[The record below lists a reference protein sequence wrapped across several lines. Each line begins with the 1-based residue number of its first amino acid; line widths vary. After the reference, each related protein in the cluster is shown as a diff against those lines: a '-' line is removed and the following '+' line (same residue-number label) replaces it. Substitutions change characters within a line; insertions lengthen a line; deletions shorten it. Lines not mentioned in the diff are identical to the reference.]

1 MQRQYYFFE
10 DPKALLHYSEYGEG
24 KKVMLCFHGFGQTSS
39 HFHELEEVWKNECTI
54 YNFDLFYH
62 GQSFWHAKDTPISKE
77 YWTGLIQKFL
87 TEKKIERFS
96 LTGFSMGSKFAL
108 SIFEAFPDKVEKLTL
123 IAPDGIKTSFWYS
136 LATYPGWT
144 RSFFRKIIL
153 KPNLYFNA
161 VRFLRFFRI
170 VDAGI
175 LRFANTQMATK
186 EQRRRVYYSWTVFK
200 ELRFNMDKIAGLFQ
214 KHQVKLEMFLGIH
227 DKIITEKNMNMLL
240 HKLNQY
246 DVHLLEA
253 GHSNLIKA
261 VVEFLK
267 KKKK

>member
-1 MQRQYYFFE
+1 
-10 DPKALLHYSEYGEG
+10 
-24 KKVMLCFHGFGQTSS
+24 
-39 HFHELEEVWKNECTI
+39 
-54 YNFDLFYH
+54 
-62 GQSFWHAKDTPISKE
+62 
-77 YWTGLIQKFL
+77 
-87 TEKKIERFS
+87 
-96 LTGFSMGSKFAL
+96 
-108 SIFEAFPDKVEKLTL
+108 
-123 IAPDGIKTSFWYS
+123 
-136 LATYPGWT
+136 
-144 RSFFRKIIL
+144 
-153 KPNLYFNA
+153 
-161 VRFLRFFRI
+161 
-170 VDAGI
+170 
-175 LRFANTQMATK
+175 MATK